1 MTIDYTRLGERIREE
16 RLHLRLTQAKL
27 AEAVDIS
34 DAYMGAIERGGEGN
48 VSRHPRRP
56 CLTPRRYC

>member
-16 RLHLRLTQAKL
+16 RLHLRLTQARL

-34 DAYMGAIERGGEGN
+34 DTYMGAIERGERGMSLDTLQTNHG
-48 VSRHPRRP
+48 RP
-56 CLTPRRYC
+56 AA